1 MLLPGQGQE
10 NLRLSLRI
18 NEISFGYI
26 YVAHPRS
33 VTAVSWRKTSKYMP
47 KGAVANVL
55 ATSCTDNICRLWCE
69 TVRLSNILRFLLI
82 DSAIAAQMCFLQVLP
97 DDGIVSMRHL
107 DPTAAQDTKF
117 RTHRQKAKFVQR
129 FRHVRQSFAAR
140 KLAKSVSFSSSAAS
154 PAHGQSRPAAA
165 SADPIASLPSTYSIH
180 EFHNYSF
187 QSTGISPG
195 LHFHLAASINA
206 LSDIPLV
213 PAMNRPTTGLVT
225 YSFFCLRFLN
235 PIYLN
240 AGLFPLNFQK
250 SFLSRHVALQGRQP
264 RPIRCCRNFRDIRP
278 SPQGVLRNAQM
289 SQNSPRTVK
298 NQ

>member
-69 TVRLSNILRFLLI
+69 TVRLSNILRFLFNGFRFCYCSI
-82 DSAIAAQMCFLQVLP
+82 VTAQLCILQVLP

-154 PAHGQSRPAAA
+154 PAHGQSRPPAAA

-225 YSFFCLRFLN
+225 YSFFCLRF
-235 PIYLN
+235 
-240 AGLFPLNFQK
+240 FK
-250 SFLSRHVALQGRQP
+250 CH
-264 RPIRCCRNFRDIRP
+264 
-278 SPQGVLRNAQM
+278 
-289 SQNSPRTVK
+289 
-298 NQ
+298 